1 MHLKDLKN
9 WNEIKANEFWSVVNN
24 SNEVIEILSNFY
36 KLKSFSPN
44 F

>member
-1 MHLKDLKN
+1 LDL
-9 WNEIKANEFWSVVNN
+9 ISIVDS

-36 KLKSFSPN
+36 QEKKFSPN